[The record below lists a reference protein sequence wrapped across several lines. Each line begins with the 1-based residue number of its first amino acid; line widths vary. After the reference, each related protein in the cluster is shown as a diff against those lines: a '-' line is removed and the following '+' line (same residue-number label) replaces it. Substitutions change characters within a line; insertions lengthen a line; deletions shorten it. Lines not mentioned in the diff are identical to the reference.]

1 MKKSK
6 VLKKYKQAVE
16 ISGAANLCCLV
27 LVMIQLLGAGSIIS
41 QPVPR
46 SPLALPVT
54 SICPI
59 YRRRSYIVQV
69 LGEIRCGLLHT

>member
-27 LVMIQLLGAGSIIS
+27 LVTIQLLGAGSIIS
-41 QPVPR
+41 QTVPR
-46 SPLALPVT
+46 SPLTLPVT
-54 SICPI
+54 SIYPI

-69 LGEIRCGLLHT
+69 LGEIQRGLLHT